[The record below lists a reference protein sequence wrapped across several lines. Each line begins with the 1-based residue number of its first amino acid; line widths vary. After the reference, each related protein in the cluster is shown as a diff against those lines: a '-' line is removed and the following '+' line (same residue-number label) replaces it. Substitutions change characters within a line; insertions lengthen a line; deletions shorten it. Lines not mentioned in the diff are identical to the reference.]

1 MDQIKIQTLI
11 YSLLLELCKELK
23 VDMSIQIEKNQEMV
37 NSVKRFIIT
46 NRESILS
53 KTSLVETKIYT
64 STPIVCDKINE
75 NIWNILLKLCDC
87 FFIRQKYMNDIINKV
102 KTDNTVEKEFTKNI
116 SGFIEKNSLI
126 ENNSIKVEDKDL
138 KDVIRYQDLKS
149 GNIKLEEVYKIYSS
163 VLENAEQTAQARN
176 SNNFNQEKLKKLK
189 EDLEK
194 LKNLKL

>member
-1 MDQIKIQTLI
+1 MDTLI

-23 VDMSIQIEKNQEMV
+23 VDTNIQLEKNQEMI

-64 STPIVCDKINE
+64 STPIVCNKINE
-75 NIWNILLKLCDC
+75 NVWNILLKLCDC
-87 FFIRQKYMNDIINKV
+87 FFIRQKYMNDMINTV
-102 KTDNTVEKEFTKNI
+102 KPDNTVEKEFTKNI

-126 ENNSIKVEDKDL
+126 ENNSIKVEYKDL
-138 KDVIRYQDLKS
+138 KDLVRYQDLKS
-149 GNIKLEEVYKIYSS
+149 GKIKLEEVCKIYSS
-163 VLENAEQTAQARN
+163 VLENAEQTARTQN
-176 SNNFNQEKLKKLK
+176 SNEFSQEKLKKLK